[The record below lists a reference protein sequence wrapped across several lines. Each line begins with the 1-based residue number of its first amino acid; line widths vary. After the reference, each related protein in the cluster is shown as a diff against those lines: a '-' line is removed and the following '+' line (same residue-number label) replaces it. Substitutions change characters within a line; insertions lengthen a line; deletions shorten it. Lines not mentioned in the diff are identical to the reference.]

1 MFEPIRTIA
10 MPERFFSSET
20 GRPFERCIRCGRSLF
35 RDGAPYLIEKA
46 FRRVPEYGATEVI
59 FEYAMCVG
67 CYEALWKRFSEE
79 SLRNIDAWFAARV
92 DFEGRARTL
101 AGTPPDVEAWLSHC
115 VVKGT
120 PATEMTEYQVAGL
133 CVGDRLMLSHL
144 PCLIG
149 GKAMEEMSVCL
160 SAATKDELDGFADEF
175 LGIPPE
181 LRSLFKDTNVFLL

>member
-1 MFEPIRTIA
+1 MFEPLRTVV

-20 GRPFERCIRCGRSLF
+20 GRPFERCIRCGRPLF

-46 FRRVPEYGATEVI
+46 VRRVPEYDATEVI

-67 CYEALWKRFSEE
+67 CYEALWKLFSGE
-79 SLRNIDAWFAARV
+79 SLRNIDAYFAARV

-101 AGTPPDVEAWLSHC
+101 AGTPPDVDHWLAHC

-120 PATEMTEYQVAGL
+120 PAAEMTEYQIAGL

-149 GKAMEEMSVCL
+149 MEAMDELSACL